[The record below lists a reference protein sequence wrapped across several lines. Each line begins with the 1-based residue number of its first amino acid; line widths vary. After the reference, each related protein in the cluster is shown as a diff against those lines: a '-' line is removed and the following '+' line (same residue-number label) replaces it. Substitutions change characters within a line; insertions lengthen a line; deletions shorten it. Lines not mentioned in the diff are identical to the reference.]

1 MEDVGDRWSG
11 RRMECKRACLER
23 EDVGNVGY
31 ERRSVW
37 DGACP
42 RSYMC
47 MVSFCLDVFLMH

>member
-1 MEDVGDRWSG
+1 
-11 RRMECKRACLER
+11 MECKRACLER